1 MSSQKLV
8 LLVSLILLAGVGLS
22 VSPNHVPPAHSAT
35 VSVGTPMNL
44 KAPLGLPPVPIP
56 ADNPLTAEKIAL
68 GRKLYYDPTLSVDNT
83 IACASC
89 HSPASGFT
97 DPKPFSVGTGGKA
110 GGRHAPTVLNA
121 AYNAVQFWDGRA
133 PSLEKQAEGPVQNP
147 VEMAN
152 ALPAVERKL
161 TADAAYRAEFEKAF
175 GPGPI
180 TYEKVEQAIA
190 SFERTVISGNS
201 PFDRYFYGG
210 DKSALSPSA
219 RRGLEV
225 FRNPKK
231 GNCAACH
238 TIGETYALFTDHK
251 FHNIGVGA
259 DSEDNYKDLGRY
271 NVTHNEADKG
281 AFKTPTLRNIAKTA
295 PYMHDG
301 NLKTLKD
308 VVDFYIG
315 GGNSNPHL
323 DKEIHALDF
332 LTGPE
337 RADLKAFLES
347 LTGEMPRYI
356 GPLPGLERSP
366 VVKARTA
373 AHWATEGPFF
383 GFPMKSR

>member
-1 MSSQKLV
+1 MGSQKSF
-8 LLVSLILLAGVGLS
+8 LLVSLVLLAGVALS
-22 VSPNHVPPAHSAT
+22 VSPNRMPPAHS
-35 VSVGTPMNL
+35 VVVPLGTPVNL

-68 GRKLYYDPTLSVDNT
+68 GRKLCYDPILSVDNT

-89 HSPASGFT
+89 HGPAFGFADT
-97 DPKPFSVGTGGKA
+97 KPFSVGVGGKTGG
-110 GGRHAPTVLNA
+110 RNSPTVLNS
-121 AYNAVQFWDGRA
+121 AYNTLQFWDGRA

-147 VEMAN
+147 AEMAN
-152 ALPAVERKL
+152 TLPAVEKKL
-161 TADAAYRAEFEKAF
+161 MANPTYRAAFEKAF
-175 GPGPI
+175 GPRPI

-210 DKSALSPSA
+210 DKSALSASA

-238 TIGETYALFTDHK
+238 TIGEKNALFTDNK

-259 DSEDNYKDLGRY
+259 DYKGNYEDLGGY

-281 AFKTPTLRNIAKTA
+281 AFKTPTLRSIAKTA

-301 NLKTLKD
+301 SLKTLKD
-308 VVDFYIG
+308 VVDFYVG

-323 DKEIHALDF
+323 DKEMHALPF

-337 RADLKAFLES
+337 RADLLAFLRS
-347 LTGEMPRYI
+347 LTGEMPPSV
-356 GPLPGLERSP
+356 GPL
-366 VVKARTA
+366 A
-373 AHWATEGPFF
+373 ASTTQ
-383 GFPMKSR
+383 SRK